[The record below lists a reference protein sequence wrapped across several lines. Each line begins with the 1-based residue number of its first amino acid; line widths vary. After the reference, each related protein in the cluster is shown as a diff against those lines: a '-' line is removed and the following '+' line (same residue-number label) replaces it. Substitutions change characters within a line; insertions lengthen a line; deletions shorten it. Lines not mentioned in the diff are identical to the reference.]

1 MSTRATRDGRVNLR
15 VSLAQ
20 LEAIRQAAEST
31 DTTMTEFI
39 LTSAMQA
46 ADQVLAD
53 RRWFSLDDSAWEEF
67 QAALDRP
74 AVFKPRLA
82 ALLASPDPFTD

>member
-1 MSTRATRDGRVNLR
+1 MATRAIRDERVNLR
-15 VSLAQ
+15 ASRTQ
-20 LEAIRQAAEST
+20 MERIRQAAESQ
-31 DTTMTEFI
+31 DTTMTDFI
-39 LTSAMQA
+39 LASAVQA

-53 RRWFSLDDSAWEEF
+53 RRWFSMDDAQWAEF

-82 ALLASPDPFTD
+82 ALLAASDPFTD